1 MDVKRMHEM
10 IEKLSE
16 CAKTQFDKG
25 IDKILKK
32 VGEEATEGIDKVDT
46 CEMGNVIDMIKDLS
60 EAMYYREL
68 TKTMQEYDPDENMEM
83 FERYGDGG
91 KRFYDHY
98 RYADGRFAPK
108 GHGTYRRGYEEP
120 PYYHMTPEMYHR
132 DMDRDMGRMYY
143 TESSASGMRD
153 AREGRSGISRRAYME
168 NKELHKANTQQD
180 KEAKVRDLNTY
191 MTELA
196 NDMTEIINDATPE
209 EKSVLKSKLSALVTK
224 IG

>member
-16 CAKTQFDKG
+16 CAKTQFEKG
-25 IDKILKK
+25 IDH
-32 VGEEATEGIDKVDT
+32 VDT
-46 CEMGNVIDMIKDLS
+46 CEMGKVIDMIKDLS
-60 EAMYYREL
+60 EAMYYRTL
-68 TKTMQEYDPDENMEM
+68 TKSMEDSDSDEVLEM
-83 FERYGDGG
+83 FERYGDSG
-91 KRFYDHY
+91 RRYYDHY

-108 GHGTYRRGYEEP
+108 GRGTYRRGYEEP
-120 PYYHMTPEMYHR
+120 PYYHMTPEMYR

-143 TESSASGMRD
+143 TEPTMNTSMRD
-153 AREGRSGISRRAYME
+153 SREGRSGMSRRAYME
-168 NKELHKANTQQD
+168 NKELHKANTTAD

-196 NDMTEIINDATPE
+196 TDMSEIINDATPE